1 MLRPDA
7 AFKAGAALFDG
18 IADNVALPSGGA
30 GGAGGDFAALMRD
43 VKQDVTNFIENGGG
57 ESDAVM
63 GLDAAARA
71 YLARQGMLPASAGNP
86 AGASGQDDSLPA
98 DGRAFLN
105 AIAPLAAETGRRLG
119 VSPDIL
125 AAQAALESGWGQR
138 PIRQSDGRDTHN
150 LFGIK
155 AGGGWQGDSAR
166 IATTEYEGGTK
177 LTRSERFRSYANP
190 GEAFRDFGRLLLD
203 NPRYKGALNT
213 GSDVAAYARGL
224 AQGGY
229 ASDQQYAA
237 KLARITARL
246 QSGE

>member
-7 AFKAGAALFDG
+7 AFSAGVAAFDA
-18 IADNVALPSGGA
+18 IADDIALPVGGA
-30 GGAGGDFAALMRD
+30 GKGDFAALMRD

-57 ESDAVM
+57 DSDAVM

-71 YLARQGMLPASAGNP
+71 YLARQGMAPTAADPARAG
-86 AGASGQDDSLPA
+86 SLQDDGLPA
-98 DGRAFLN
+98 DSRAFLS

-155 AGGGWQGDSAR
+155 AGGAWQGDSAS
-166 IATTEYEGGTK
+166 IATTEYEGGVK

-203 NPRYKGALNT
+203 NPRYKGALNA
-213 GSDVAAYARGL
+213 GSDVTAYARGL

-229 ASDQQYAA
+229 ATDPQYGA
-237 KLARITARL
+237 KLARIAARL

>member
-7 AFKAGAALFDG
+7 AFQAGAAGLSGF
-18 IADNVALPSGGA
+18 ADDIALPTGGA
-30 GGAGGDFAALMRD
+30 GQGDFAALMRD
-43 VKQDVTNFIENGGG
+43 VNREVTDFIENGGG
-57 ESDAVM
+57 DSAAVA
-63 GLDAAARA
+63 GLNAAARA
-71 YLARQGMLPASAGNP
+71 YLARQGMATAAEPASAAVQEEG
-86 AGASGQDDSLPA
+86 LPA
-98 DGRAFLN
+98 DSRAFLS

-138 PIRQSDGRDTHN
+138 PIRQSDGRDSHN

-155 AGGGWQGDSAR
+155 AGGAWQGDSASVVT
-166 IATTEYEGGTK
+166 IEYEGGAK
-177 LTRSERFRSYANP
+177 LTRTERFRSYANP

-203 NPRYKGALNT
+203 NPRYKGALNA
-213 GSDVAAYARGL
+213 GGDVAAYARGL

-229 ASDQQYAA
+229 ATDPQYGA
-237 KLARITARL
+237 KLARIASRL

>member
-7 AFKAGAALFDG
+7 AFQSSAMAFDTT
-18 IADNVALPSGGA
+18 ADDIALPTGTA
-30 GGAGGDFAALMRD
+30 GQGDFAALMRD
-43 VKQDVTNFIENGGG
+43 VKREVTDFIEHGGG
-57 ESDAVM
+57 DSGAVA

-71 YLARQGMLPASAGNP
+71 YLLRQGMAPATATDPAAAGVP
-86 AGASGQDDSLPA
+86 QDGLPA
-98 DGRAFLN
+98 DGRAFLD

-155 AGGGWQGDSAR
+155 AGGAWQGDSAS
-166 IATTEYEGGTK
+166 IATTEYEGGAK

-213 GSDVAAYARGL
+213 GSDIAAYARGL

-229 ASDQQYAA
+229 ATDPQYAA
-237 KLARITARL
+237 KLARIAARL
-246 QSGE
+246 QSGD

>member
-7 AFKAGAALFDG
+7 AFHPGMAAFKDL
-18 IADNVALPSGGA
+18 ADDIALPLGGA
-30 GGAGGDFAALMRD
+30 GKGDFAALMRD
-43 VKQDVTNFIENGGG
+43 VKQEVTRFIENGGG
-57 ESDAVM
+57 DSDAVM

-71 YLARQGMLPASAGNP
+71 YLARQGMAPATTADPASAGVSQEGLP
-86 AGASGQDDSLPA
+86 AG
-98 DGRAFLN
+98 GRAFLD

-138 PIRQSDGRDTHN
+138 PIRQSDGRDTYN

-155 AGGGWQGDSAR
+155 ASTGWHGDSAS
-166 IATTEYEGGTK
+166 IATTEYEGGAK
-177 LTRSERFRSYANP
+177 LARTERFRSYASP

-203 NPRYKGALNT
+203 SPRYKGALNT
-213 GSDVAAYARGL
+213 GGDVAAYARGL

-229 ASDQQYAA
+229 ATDPQYGA
-237 KLARITARL
+237 KLAKIAARL
-246 QSGE
+246 QSGD

>member
-7 AFKAGAALFDG
+7 AFRAGAAAFDAVAEG
-18 IADNVALPSGGA
+18 IALPTGLA
-30 GGAGGDFAALMRD
+30 GQGDFAALMRD

-57 ESDAVM
+57 DSDAVG

-71 YLARQGMLPASAGNP
+71 YLLRQGMAPAVDPVSAGSQP
-86 AGASGQDDSLPA
+86 DGLPA
-98 DGRAFLN
+98 DGRAFLD
-105 AIAPLAAETGRRLG
+105 AVAPLAAETGRRLG
-119 VSPDIL
+119 VSPEIL

-155 AGGGWQGDSAR
+155 AGGAWQGDSAN
-166 IATTEYEGGTK
+166 IATTEYEGGAK
-177 LTRSERFRSYANP
+177 LTRTERFRSYANP

-213 GSDVAAYARGL
+213 GNDVAAYARGL

-229 ASDQQYAA
+229 ATDPQYGA
-237 KLARITARL
+237 KLARIAARL
-246 QSGE
+246 QSGD

>member
-7 AFKAGAALFDG
+7 AFRAGAAAFDA
-18 IADNVALPSGGA
+18 IADDIALPTGGT
-30 GGAGGDFAALMRD
+30 GKGDFAALMRD
-43 VKQDVTNFIENGGG
+43 VKQEVTDFIENGGG
-57 ESDAVM
+57 DSDAVM
-63 GLDAAARA
+63 GLDAVARA
-71 YLARQGMLPASAGNP
+71 YLARQGMAPSGAVEA
-86 AGASGQDDSLPA
+86 AGAGVPEDGLPA
-98 DGRAFLN
+98 DGRAFLD

-155 AGGGWQGDSAR
+155 AGGAWQGDSAS
-166 IATTEYEGGTK
+166 IATTEYEGGAK

-203 NPRYKGALNT
+203 NPRYQGALNT

-224 AQGGY
+224 ARGGY
-229 ASDQQYAA
+229 ATDPQYGA
-237 KLARITARL
+237 KLARIAARL